1 MGGRRGEECA
11 DKHFR
16 IPDVRTSL
24 VKPKASSCLPRV
36 SEVLF
41 VVGTKNEKMA
51 VLRIYL
57 TCVLAFSLIL
67 TVSVRHVNYRATNFN
82 PPIITVSA
90 SARSVDTVWCPLN
103 SSHNGTPVADF
114 MILVP

>member
-1 MGGRRGEECA
+1 M
-11 DKHFR
+11 
-16 IPDVRTSL
+16 
-24 VKPKASSCLPRV
+24 

-57 TCVLAFSLIL
+57 TCVLVFYLIL

-82 PPIITVSA
+82 PPIVTVSA
-90 SARSVDTVWCPLN
+90 WVRSVHTVWYPLN
-103 SSHNGTPVADF
+103 SSHNGPPVADF